1 MKRKRIT
8 LKDIAKEFDVSIAT
22 VSKALNDSYEISIKT
37 KAKIQE
43 YAKEHQYKPNNSI
56 FQNDAPKNTKTI
68 GVIIPNMLNHFF
80 TKVFVGIERVAT
92 ENGYNLITCISN
104 ESSEK
109 EASAMELL
117 KNSSLDGFILSIA
130 EETQVKQNF
139 RHLQN
144 AINQGIPMV
153 MIDRVTDEIECD
165 KVIVNDK
172 EGAYNATKYFIESGC
187 QNIAI
192 VSNIHRLS
200 VGKLRLEG
208 YKKAL
213 TEANIAV
220 EEALILKIDEF
231 NDIDTLLK
239 ILLAA
244 RKIDA
249 ILCLEEDSAIS
260 TLKMVISK
268 GYKVPDDISIIGFTN
283 GVLPRHVTPTITTI
297 SQHSTYL
304 GEVAAKTLI
313 DKIEN
318 RGTET
323 SYTTKIIKTNLIERQ
338 STKTLSTHYY

>member
-37 KAKIQE
+37 KTKIQE
-43 YAKEHQYKPNNSI
+43 YAKVHNYKPSNSVPDNSSKKSI
-56 FQNDAPKNTKTI
+56 KTI

-92 ENGYNLITCISN
+92 QSGYNLITCISN
-104 ESSEK
+104 ESYEK

-117 KNSSLDGFILSIA
+117 KNSRLDGFILSIA
-130 EETQVKQNF
+130 EETQVKQRF
-139 RHLQN
+139 SHLQN

-153 MIDRVTDEIECD
+153 MMDRVTDKIECD
-165 KVIVNDK
+165 KVIVNDE
-172 EGAYNATKYFIESGC
+172 EGGYNATKYFIETGC
-187 QNIAI
+187 KNIAI

-208 YKKAL
+208 YKRAL
-213 TEANIAV
+213 KEVNIPID
-220 EEALILKIDEF
+220 EALILKIDKF
-231 NDIDTLLK
+231 NDVDTLLK
-239 ILLAA
+239 IVLGS
-244 RKIDA
+244 RKVDA

-260 TLKMVISK
+260 TLKLVISK
-268 GYKVPDDISIIGFTN
+268 GYKVPEDISIIGFTN
-283 GVLPRHVTPTITTI
+283 GVLPRYVTPTITTI

-304 GEVAAKTLI
+304 GEVATKILI

-318 RGTET
+318 GNIEP
-323 SYTTKIIKTNLIERQ
+323 SYTTKIIKTNLIERE
-338 STKTLSTHYY
+338 STKASSKQY